1 MATTFGLAL
10 VLVVK
15 HYEDYK
21 TRELEERLKGVQIA
35 FKQILQKIIR
45 RYYNGTRNIIKLSC

>member
-1 MATTFGLAL
+1 MATTFGIAL

-21 TRELEERLKGVQIA
+21 TRKLDEQLKTVEVA
-35 FKQILQKIIR
+35 FK
-45 RYYNGTRNIIKLSC
+45 

>member
-1 MATTFGLAL
+1 METTLGLTLLLL
-10 VLVVK
+10 VIK

-35 FKQILQKIIR
+35 FK
-45 RYYNGTRNIIKLSC
+45 

>member
-10 VLVVK
+10 LLVVK

-35 FKQILQKIIR
+35 FK
-45 RYYNGTRNIIKLSC
+45 